1 MRPYILFIAMLLG
14 GVVFTAVLINV
25 LDTRIADQE
34 LRREESH
41 QAERLN

>member
-1 MRPYILFIAMLLG
+1 MRPYILFIVMLLF
-14 GVVFTAVLINV
+14 GVAFTAAISNI

-41 QAERLN
+41 RIGRK